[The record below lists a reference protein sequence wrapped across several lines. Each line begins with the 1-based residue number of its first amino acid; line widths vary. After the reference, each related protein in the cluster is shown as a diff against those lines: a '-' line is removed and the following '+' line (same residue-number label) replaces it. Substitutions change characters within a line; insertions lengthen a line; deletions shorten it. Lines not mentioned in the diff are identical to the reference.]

1 MSSNNKN
8 ISKRLPFYKEKIMKK
23 KNKEFTNINL
33 LSELPFFEKRKNFT
47 VKDLLG
53 EQALYK
59 QPIRKL
65 KRKKLTNQ
73 QLLRVLPFHDDVVP
87 FKRQRA
93 FRNYVST

>member
-1 MSSNNKN
+1 
-8 ISKRLPFYKEKIMKK
+8 MKK
-23 KNKEFTNINL
+23 KNKEFSNIKL

-47 VKDLLG
+47 VKDLLR
-53 EQALYK
+53 EQAFYK
-59 QPIRKL
+59 QPIRKPS
-65 KRKKLTNQ
+65 RKKLANS